1 MLTDPSFWVFVALV
15 IFLGLAGWKGLR
27 PIVKALDA
35 RAERIRES
43 LEEAQA
49 LREEAQRT
57 LADYKRKQRE
67 ALKDA
72 QDILAHAESEAK
84 RIREEGRKDIEAAL
98 QRREALAMEKIAQ
111 AEAKALQE
119 VRGQTVDLAIAATA
133 RLLGSK
139 IDSAKAEQLIDD
151 TISELPRRLG

>member
-1 MLTDPSFWVFVALV
+1 MLGDPSFWVFVALV
-15 IFLGLAGWKGLR
+15 VFLGLAGWKGLR
-27 PIVKALDA
+27 PIINALDA
-35 RAERIRES
+35 RAERIRQS

-119 VRGQTVDLAIAATA
+119 VRAQAVDLAIAATA
-133 RLLGSK
+133 ELLKSK
-139 IDSAKAEQLIDD
+139 IDQPRAEQLIGE
-151 TISELPRRLG
+151 TINDLPGRLG